1 MTIHKKGKERDYDK
15 KRTIANVIVILVALV
30 LLAIISVVAVKK
42 SDQTEKSA
50 TKQKPEPLVI
60 EESIPEDNN
69 SSFESDSDGV
79 KKFQDKHSMDWGF
92 VDAQYLLKIA
102 EYHGGTKEE
111 RAYTIL
117 VTLNK
122 VFEERR
128 SIQDIV
134 LEELYNNDG
143 LESDDFEKIVASD
156 VTKEALKMI
165 VYDWF
170 DNSAGS
176 TEYKEFYN

>member
-1 MTIHKKGKERDYDK
+1 
-15 KRTIANVIVILVALV
+15 
-30 LLAIISVVAVKK
+30 
-42 SDQTEKSA
+42 
-50 TKQKPEPLVI
+50 
-60 EESIPEDNN
+60 
-69 SSFESDSDGV
+69 
-79 KKFQDKHSMDWGF
+79 MDWGF

-134 LEELYNNDG
+134 LEELYDNDG
-143 LESDDFEKIVASD
+143 LESDDFEKNCCIRYN
-156 VTKEALKMI
+156 K
-165 VYDWF
+165 
-170 DNSAGS
+170 GS
-176 TEYKEFYN
+176 IKDDSV

>member
-1 MTIHKKGKERDYDK
+1 MTIHKKGKECDYEK
-15 KRTIANVIVILVALV
+15 KRTIAHIIVILVALV
-30 LLAIISVVAVKK
+30 LLAIISVVAAKK
-42 SDQTEKSA
+42 SSQIEKSV
-50 TKQKPEPLVI
+50 TKSDSEPLVI
-60 EESIPEDNN
+60 EKSIPKDND
-69 SSFESDSDGV
+69 SSSV
-79 KKFQDKHSMDWGF
+79 KKFQDKYSMDWGF

-134 LEELYNNDG
+134 LEELYDNDG

-165 VYDWF
+165 VYDRF

-176 TEYKEFYN
+176 IEYKEFYN

>member
-1 MTIHKKGKERDYDK
+1 MTIHKKGKECDYEK
-15 KRTIANVIVILVALV
+15 KRTIAHIIVILVALV
-30 LLAIISVVAVKK
+30 LLAIILVVAVKK
-42 SDQTEKSA
+42 SNQTEKSV
-50 TKQKPEPLVI
+50 TKSDPEPLVI
-60 EESIPEDNN
+60 EESIQEDND
-69 SSFESDSDGV
+69 SSFESDSEGV
-79 KKFQDKHSMDWGF
+79 KKFQDKYSMDWGF

-143 LESDDFEKIVASD
+143 LESDDFEKIVVSD
-156 VTKEALKMI
+156 ATKEALKMI
-165 VYDWF
+165 VYDRF

>member
-1 MTIHKKGKERDYDK
+1 M
-15 KRTIANVIVILVALV
+15 
-30 LLAIISVVAVKK
+30 
-42 SDQTEKSA
+42 
-50 TKQKPEPLVI
+50 
-60 EESIPEDNN
+60 
-69 SSFESDSDGV
+69 
-79 KKFQDKHSMDWGF
+79 KKFQDKYSMDWGF

-134 LEELYNNDG
+134 LEELYDNDG
-143 LESDDFEKIVASD
+143 LESDGFEKIVATD
-156 VTKEALKMI
+156 ATKEALKMI
-165 VYDWF
+165 VYDRF

>member
-1 MTIHKKGKERDYDK
+1 MAHKKSKHYYER
-15 KRTIANVIVILVALV
+15 KRTITYVIVVLVAL
-30 LLAIISVVAVKK
+30 LLLGIIVIISTAK
-42 SDQTEKSA
+42 SNQSEKCA
-50 TKQKPEPLVI
+50 EKLII
-60 EESIPEDNN
+60 EENSITDTEDDL
-69 SSFESDSDGV
+69 SFEYGFDNV
-79 KKFQDKHSMDWGF
+79 KKFQDKYSMDWDF

-102 EYHGGTKEE
+102 EYHGGTKED

-134 LEELYNNDG
+134 LEELYDNDG
-143 LESDDFEKIVASD
+143 LESDDFEKIVATD
-156 VTKEALKMI
+156 ATKEALKMI
-165 VYDWF
+165 VYDRF

-176 TEYKEFYN
+176 TEYKEFHN

>member
-1 MTIHKKGKERDYDK
+1 MTIHKKGKERDYEK
-15 KRTIANVIVILVALV
+15 KRTIAHIIVILVALV
-30 LLAIISVVAVKK
+30 LLAIILVVAVKK
-42 SDQTEKSA
+42 SNQTEKSA
-50 TKQKPEPLVI
+50 TKPDSKPLVI
-60 EESIPEDNN
+60 EESIPEEDD
-69 SSFESDSDGV
+69 SSFEPDSKSV
-79 KKFQDKHSMDWGF
+79 KKFQDKYSMDWGF
-92 VDAQYLLKIA
+92 EDAQYLLKVA
-102 EYHGGTKEE
+102 EYHGWTKEE

-165 VYDWF
+165 VYDRF

>member
-1 MTIHKKGKERDYDK
+1 MAHKKSKYYYER
-15 KRTIANVIVILVALV
+15 KRTITYVIVVLVALLLLGIIVIV
-30 LLAIISVVAVKK
+30 LAVK
-42 SDQTEKSA
+42 SNQSEKCA
-50 TKQKPEPLVI
+50 EKLII
-60 EESIPEDNN
+60 EENSITDTEDDL
-69 SSFESDSDGV
+69 SFEHGSESV
-79 KKFQDKHSMDWGF
+79 KKFQDKYSMDWDF

-117 VTLNK
+117 VALNK

-165 VYDWF
+165 VYDRF

>member
-1 MTIHKKGKERDYDK
+1 MTIHKKGKECDYEK
-15 KRTIANVIVILVALV
+15 KRTIAHIIVILIALV
-30 LLAIISVVAVKK
+30 LLAIISVVAAKKVQPNRK
-42 SDQTEKSA
+42 SD
-50 TKQKPEPLVI
+50 PEPLVI
-60 EESIPEDNN
+60 EKSIPKDND
-69 SSFESDSDGV
+69 SSFESDSESV
-79 KKFQDKHSMDWGF
+79 KKFQDKYSMDWGF

-134 LEELYNNDG
+134 LEELYDNDG

-165 VYDWF
+165 VYDRF

-176 TEYKEFYN
+176 T

>member
-1 MTIHKKGKERDYDK
+1 MAHKKSKYYYER
-15 KRTIANVIVILVALV
+15 KRTITYVIVVLVAL
-30 LLAIISVVAVKK
+30 LLLGIIVIISAVK
-42 SDQTEKSA
+42 SNQSEKCA
-50 TKQKPEPLVI
+50 EKLII
-60 EESIPEDNN
+60 EESSVTDTEDDL
-69 SSFESDSDGV
+69 SFEHGFDNV
-79 KKFQDKHSMDWGF
+79 KKFQDKYSMDWDF
-92 VDAQYLLKIA
+92 VDAQ
-102 EYHGGTKEE
+102 YHGGTKED

-134 LEELYNNDG
+134 IEELYNNDG
-143 LESDDFEKIVASD
+143 LESDDFEKIVATD
-156 VTKEALKMI
+156 ATKEALKMI
-165 VYDWF
+165 VYDRF

>member
-1 MTIHKKGKERDYDK
+1 MTIHKKGKECDYEK
-15 KRTIANVIVILVALV
+15 KRTIAHVIVILVALV
-30 LLAIISVVAVKK
+30 LLTIILVVAVKK
-42 SDQTEKSA
+42 SNQTEKSA
-50 TKQKPEPLVI
+50 TKPEPLVI
-60 EESIPEDNN
+60 EESIPEDND
-69 SSFESDSDGV
+69 SSSEPDSDGV
-79 KKFQDKHSMDWGF
+79 KKFQDKYSMDWGF

-143 LESDDFEKIVASD
+143 LESDDFEKIVVSD

-165 VYDWF
+165 VYDRF

>member
-1 MTIHKKGKERDYDK
+1 MTIHKKGKERDYGK
-15 KRTIANVIVILVALV
+15 KRTIAHIIVILVALV

-42 SDQTEKSA
+42 SNQTEKSA
-50 TKQKPEPLVI
+50 TKPDPEPLVI
-60 EESIPEDNN
+60 EESIPEDSD
-69 SSFESDSDGV
+69 SSFESDSESV
-79 KKFQDKHSMDWGF
+79 KKFQDKYSMDWGF
-92 VDAQYLLKIA
+92 VDAQYLLKVA

-143 LESDDFEKIVASD
+143 LESDDFEKIVILLR
-156 VTKEALKMI
+156 TKYVLK
-165 VYDWF
+165 
-170 DNSAGS
+170 
-176 TEYKEFYN
+176 EELKLK